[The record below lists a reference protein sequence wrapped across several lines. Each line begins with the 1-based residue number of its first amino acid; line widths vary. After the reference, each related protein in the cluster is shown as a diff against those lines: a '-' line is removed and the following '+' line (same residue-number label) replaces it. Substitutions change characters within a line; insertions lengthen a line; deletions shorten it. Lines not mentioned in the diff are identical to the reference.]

1 MYPCIP
7 NVAVYLCHFLVGP
20 AGSFEGLLH
29 VNKIDYN
36 THSQKPCDLLG
47 VRFPY
52 NPLHLLCMQ
61 QLHTFSHKYELELK
75 QCMINVWDCTGILPH
90 QIKYSKKHITSACT
104 HAHLLYNRNCI
115 GTVRSTKLNYTD
127 CSPIT
132 TKISC
137 TKTQR
142 S

>member
-1 MYPCIP
+1 M
-7 NVAVYLCHFLVGP
+7 LR
-20 AGSFEGLLH
+20 
-29 VNKIDYN
+29 
-36 THSQKPCDLLG
+36 

-61 QLHTFSHKYELELK
+61 QLHAFSHKYELELK
-75 QCMINVWDCTGILPH
+75 ECMKNVWDCTGILQH
-90 QIKYSKKHITSACT
+90 QIKYSKKHITTACT

-115 GTVRSTKLNYTD
+115 GTARSTKLNYTG

-142 S
+142 SSSYLKFVIVQLKKIRSTYIFVDIYART